1 MQRVGAGSL
10 RGRVL
15 RPLPATIVGVRPT
28 GSRVREAIFD
38 RLHLTLPG
46 AVVLD
51 LFAGSGALAI
61 EALSRGAARAT
72 LVEHQPPVVR
82 FLREQIRELALGPQV
97 TLWQGEAR
105 EALKRGPAALGGP
118 FSLVLLDPPYEQTAA
133 LLPELLSGLV
143 KGWLQPGALVVC
155 EYDRGGPGLPAG
167 PQGFVLEASRRYGQ
181 AGVDFLRWD
190 PGASR

>member
-15 RPLPATIVGVRPT
+15 RALPATIAGVRPT

-38 RLHLTLPG
+38 RLHLELPG
-46 AVVLD
+46 AAVLD

-61 EALSRGAARAT
+61 EALSRGALRAT
-72 LVEHQPPVVR
+72 LVEQQPRVVR
-82 FLREQIRELALGPQV
+82 FLREQIRELALDPRV

-105 EALKRGPAALGGP
+105 EALQRAPAALGGP

-133 LLPELLSGLV
+133 LLPALV
-143 KGWLQPGALVVC
+143 PMLAKGWLQAGATLVC
-155 EYDRGGPGLPAG
+155 EYDRGGGGLPAW
-167 PQGFVLEASRRYGQ
+167 PAGFVLEASRRYGQ
-181 AGVDFLRWD
+181 TAVDFLRWQ
-190 PGASR
+190 PAVSR